1 MTICSALNCL
11 SGKPGT
17 PPVKSFLFV
26 VKSDPDRSG
35 LWAKW
40 VQLHG
45 RPNFTPS
52 TTSVLCEQHFAE
64 DQFVPEEDN
73 KSVSGTPYKRR
84 KLIPGALPT
93 IFGDSQGELVNYS
106 NDSAVDC

>member
-52 TTSVLCEQHFAE
+52 TTSVLCEQHFTE
-64 DQFVPEEDN
+64 DQFIPEED
-73 KSVSGTPYKRR
+73 KAKRR

-93 IFGDSQGELVNYS
+93 IFGDHQGELQIQ
-106 NDSAVDC
+106 